1 MQWRRQRGSSPLWV
15 DVQKLCNMCV
25 CFHCHGTSSYHTT
38 NTKPYKFPMH
48 CSKRV
53 SFWGTSYSRPPMD
66 PYLTPPPVTISWRR
80 HCVVLRTQGPARRPD
95 VAYHRCTR
103 SSCLAFV
110 IVNNTFLPSRVRRFR
125 ILAAS
130 NRRESDIY
138 PPPPSPAPW
147 LVGVEFNAPLD
158 TV

>member
-1 MQWRRQRGSSPLWV
+1 M
-15 DVQKLCNMCV
+15 DVEKLCTMCV
-25 CFHCHGTSSYHTT
+25 LSLSWNFFVSHDKYRT
-38 NTKPYKFPMH
+38 PKFPVH

-53 SFWGTSYSRPPMD
+53 SFWRTSYSRPPID
-66 PYLTPPPVTISWRR
+66 PYLTSPPRVTISWRR

-125 ILAAS
+125 ILAA
-130 NRRESDIY
+130 RAVESQTFI

>member
-1 MQWRRQRGSSPLWV
+1 MGGRRKIMYYMCAFIVMELLRITRQIPYPTNSLCTAVNVSASGGLRTLDPLWT
-15 DVQKLCNMCV
+15 
-25 CFHCHGTSSYHTT
+25 HTS
-38 NTKPYKFPMH
+38 
-48 CSKRV
+48 
-53 SFWGTSYSRPPMD
+53 
-66 PYLTPPPVTISWRR
+66 LPPVTISWRR